1 LYSLLPVQE
10 TWKPSSN
17 KHLIRH
23 LILQNREAIGYHNAG
38 MHQSMAWF
46 LLVIQIVLLSIPE
59 AAEGQ
64 RIAKPGCQEKCGA
77 VDIPYPFGIG
87 SNCFLDIGAFEITC
101 NITAGGM
108 VPFSGDLEVMNI
120 TLSTAQARM
129 YNYISWQCYNGSDN
143 SLYYSSRWLNLGSA
157 YTLSNLHNR
166 YTVIGCQTLA
176 FNEMWDYNGVP
187 YRTGCVSTC
196 YNQESLTN
204 GSCSGNGCC
213 QTAIPSGIN
222 FYNTSFDKYYNSSQ
236 VWDFSKCSYAVI
248 MATDSFYFSTSYI
261 STIDFWS
268 AHNGTVPVVLDWS
281 IGKETCNVA
290 KDNLSSYACV
300 SNNSVCFNS
309 TNNAGYY
316 CNCLSGYQGNP
327 YLSDGCQ
334 GQAFSLKCSLFPFD
348 LLPVYYCYRYFL
360 MYFFLCRH

>member
-87 SNCFLDIGAFEITC
+87 DNCSLNGAFALTC
-101 NITAGGM
+101 NMTAGGI
-108 VPFSGDLEVMNI
+108 PFSGDLEVMNI

-129 YNYISWQCYNGSDN
+129 YNKISWQCNNNSDN
-143 SLYYSSRWLNLGSA
+143 SLYWSTWWLNLASA

-176 FNEMWDYNGVP
+176 FNEMWDYKGVP

-196 YNQESLTN
+196 YNEESLTN
-204 GSCSGNGCC
+204 DSCSGNGCC
-213 QTAIPSGIN
+213 QTAIPSGIY
-222 FYNTSFDKYYNSSQ
+222 FYNISFDKNYNGSQ
-236 VWDFSKCSYAVI
+236 VRDFSPCSYAVI
-248 MATDSFYFSTSYI
+248 MATDSFNFSTSYI

-290 KDNLSSYACV
+290 KANLSSYACV
-300 SNNSVCFNS
+300 SNNSVCIDS
-309 TNNAGYY
+309 TNNVGYF
-316 CNCLSGYQGNP
+316 CNCSKGYRGNP
-327 YLSDGCQ
+327 YLPNGCQ
-334 GQAFSLKCSLFPFD
+334 GRVLYLKYGFFS
-348 LLPVYYCYRYFL
+348 V
-360 MYFFLCRH
+360 